1 MKGPGKDAAGE
12 IPVLEARGT
21 TVPEAWERSV
31 LRLWEEGVRVRTE
44 YDREGDEPSR
54 DSTMV
59 IVVDEPLAEPRIH
72 LAFPGGIE
80 DLEKY
85 RQEVLFGVHDGWI
98 RPEEGKWTYTYHQR
112 LSAYSPVDDLGSSSK
127 KGPFKMVD
135 QIQYIIDKLAC
146 SPHSRRAQGITWMPT
161 ADPATDDP
169 PCLQRIWCRLI
180 PIGEVGAG
188 SRETGDGSRDGTEGE
203 QGSPRRG
210 GLGKRAPVLQG
221 RETAVGTID
230 QYNPGV
236 TRLPTADC
244 RPDCRP
250 AGSRPPTADFVL
262 NMNTHWRSRD
272 AYKAAFMNMYALT
285 DLQRWLAEKISE
297 KMGKKVA
304 VGRYVDI
311 SDSYHI
317 YGAYFQEFSE
327 RFLKLVKERPFDRR
341 VWRTDDRRVQASIK
355 RAQEELESEKLGG
368 H

>member
-1 MKGPGKDAAGE
+1 MKITGKESAGD
-12 IPVLEARGT
+12 IPVLESRGS

-59 IVVDEPLAEPRIH
+59 IVVDEPLSEPRIH
-72 LAFPGGIE
+72 LAFPGGVE
-80 DLEKY
+80 ELEKY

-112 LSAYSPVDDLGSSSK
+112 LSAYAPVADLSSSQIK
-127 KGPFKMVD
+127 SPFKTVD
-135 QIQYIIDKLAC
+135 QIQYIIDKLAR

-169 PCLQRIWCRLI
+169 PCLQRIWCRLV
-180 PIGEVGAG
+180 PICEEGVG
-188 SRETGDGSRDGTEGE
+188 
-203 QGSPRRG
+203 
-210 GLGKRAPVLQG
+210 G
-221 RETAVGTID
+221 RED
-230 QYNPGV
+230 SSSSV
-236 TRLPTADC
+236 TRHPT
-244 RPDCRP
+244 PDTLHP
-250 AGSRPPTADFVL
+250 NSDFVL
-262 NMNTHWRSRD
+262 NMNSHWRSRD

-327 RFLKLVKERPFDRR
+327 RFLKLVKERPFDKR

-355 RAQEELESEKLGG
+355 RAQEELAREKPGG
-368 H
+368 HQGATGQ

>member
-1 MKGPGKDAAGE
+1 MKDRAGD
-12 IPVLEARGT
+12 IPVISVRGRT
-21 TVPEAWERSV
+21 IPEAWEQSV

-44 YDREGDEPSR
+44 YDRDGDEPSR

-59 IVVDEPLAEPRIH
+59 IVVDEPLSEPRIH

-98 RPEEGKWTYTYHQR
+98 RPQEGKWTYTYHQR
-112 LSAYSPVDDLGSSSK
+112 LSAYAPVADLSSSNIK
-127 KGPFKMVD
+127 SPFEVVD
-135 QIQYIIDKLAC
+135 QIQYIIDKLAS

-180 PIGEVGAG
+180 PVGDVGSG
-188 SRETGDGSRDGTEGE
+188 SRESGVGSRDG
-203 QGSPRRG
+203 S
-210 GLGKRAPVLQG
+210 
-221 RETAVGTID
+221 RESAVGTND
-230 QYNPGV
+230 QDNPST

-250 AGSRPPTADFVL
+250 AGSRLPNAQFVL
-262 NMNTHWRSRD
+262 NMNSHWRSRD
-272 AYKAAFMNMYALT
+272 AYKAAFMNIYALT

-297 KMGKKVA
+297 KMKRLVA

-327 RFLKLVKERPFDRR
+327 RFLKLVKERPFEKR
-341 VWRTDDRRVQASIK
+341 VWRTDDKRVQAAIK
-355 RAQEELESEKLGG
+355 RAQEELEKEKA
-368 H
+368 